1 MAIPSSR
8 GVHRRPTP
16 LLGGV
21 AIFVAF
27 LIAVGV
33 GGALTG
39 AISPERIF
47 GFLGG
52 ATLVFTM
59 GVIDD
64 RVNLGWFSKLLGQIV
79 AAILLLASDN
89 SGEIFLLSPLALAF
103 ALVWIVGLAN
113 AMNFLDNMDGLC
125 AGISCVVSASFVVI
139 AMVAGDA
146 GTALFAAATAGATLG
161 FLRFNFP
168 PASIFLGDG
177 GSLFLGYTLASLG
190 VMTARDLDFSLS
202 LLVPAIALAYPI
214 FDITFVSVTRVAR
227 GQSLTQGGRDH
238 TSHRLARIVGSPR
251 VTALLIYA
259 ICAAVG
265 LLALGVEILAF
276 TPASVLAIVGVAC
289 AFVAFGV
296 RLCRRAPVPDPARTG
311 PAVS

>member
-1 MAIPSSR
+1 
-8 GVHRRPTP
+8 
-16 LLGGV
+16 
-21 AIFVAF
+21 
-27 LIAVGV
+27 
-33 GGALTG
+33 
-39 AISPERIF
+39 
-47 GFLGG
+47 
-52 ATLVFTM
+52 M
-59 GVIDD
+59 GVVDD

-89 SGEIFLLSPLALAF
+89 SGAIFLLSPMALAF

-125 AGISCVVSASFVVI
+125 AGIACVGAVSFVMMAV
-139 AMVAGDA
+139 VAGDL

-161 FLRFNFP
+161 FLRFNFS

-177 GSLFLGYTLASLG
+177 GSLFLGYTLAGLG

-251 VTALLIYA
+251 GTALVIYG

-265 LLALGVEILAF
+265 LIALGVEILAF
-276 TPASVLAIVGVAC
+276 PPATVLTVVVVAC
-289 AFVAFGV
+289 AFVAFGI
-296 RLCRRAPVPDPARTG
+296 RLCRRAPVPDPAHPG

>member
-21 AIFVAF
+21 AIFGAF
-27 LIAVGV
+27 LLAVGV
-33 GGALTG
+33 GGAVTRT
-39 AISPERIF
+39 ISPERIF

-52 ATLVFTM
+52 AALVFTM

-64 RVNLGWFSKLLGQIV
+64 RINLGWFSKLLGQIV

-125 AGISCVVSASFVVI
+125 AGIACVVSMSFVAISV
-139 AMVAGDA
+139 VAGDL

-168 PASIFLGDG
+168 PATIFLGDG

-251 VTALLIYA
+251 TTALFIYA

-265 LLALGVEILAF
+265 LVALGVEILAF
-276 TPASVLAIVGVAC
+276 APATVLTIVAVAA
-289 AFVAFGV
+289 AFAAFGF
-296 RLCRRAPVPDPARTG
+296 RLCRRAPVPDPARPG